1 MCDDVGVLTVTKVE
15 PNAAAAWVSIFVK
28 VRDVRNPGGVR
39 ESDPDRGGGA
49 IEVRRSGEL
58 LCLF

>member
-1 MCDDVGVLTVTKVE
+1 MGDDVGVLTVTKVE
-15 PNAAAAWVSIFVK
+15 ANAKAAWASIFVI
-28 VRDVRNPGGVR
+28 VWDVRNPGGVG

-49 IEVRRSGEL
+49 IEVWRSGEL